1 MCLGAG
7 LLAGAGGGAAA
18 GTAAVVTLALGTE
31 SQRGSCGLG
40 RLPSRMAGGA
50 ELACQARR
58 RAALY
63 GARRG
68 PDRPCVESASDD
80 HLDARVCLSFFSCL
94 FVFYSLPLS
103 S

>member
-1 MCLGAG
+1 M
-7 LLAGAGGGAAA
+7 
-18 GTAAVVTLALGTE
+18 VKMALGTVTL
-31 SQRGSCGLG
+31 RGSYGLG
-40 RLPSRMAGGA
+40 RLPSLMAGCA
-50 ELACQARR
+50 ELACQARS

-94 FVFYSLPLS
+94 FLFYSLPLS